1 MCFEFL
7 QGMHPLV
14 SDCSELINSVCIT
27 PQICIFIRVID
38 TCAGCKAD
46 SHHLDLSKGAFKQL
60 ADPNEGKLTVQFRQA
75 SKPDDW

>member
-1 MCFEFL
+1 
-7 QGMHPLV
+7 
-14 SDCSELINSVCIT
+14 VCIT

-60 ADPNEGKLTVQFRQA
+60 GNPDEGVLTVQFRPA
-75 SKPDDW
+75 SKPNNW